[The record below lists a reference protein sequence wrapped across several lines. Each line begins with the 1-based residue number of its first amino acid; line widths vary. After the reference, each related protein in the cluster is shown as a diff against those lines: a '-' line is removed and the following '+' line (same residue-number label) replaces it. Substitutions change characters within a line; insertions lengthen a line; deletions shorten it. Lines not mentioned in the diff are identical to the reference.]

1 MSELLLILVPA
12 IILLVWVEATTKRE
26 IALRQS
32 SKLAAQFNLQL
43 LDDSIHCSKLEIIK
57 TVNLPKIKRVY
68 RFTVSSNNDDR
79 MHCHLILVGSDMVS
93 WFIPPYPQVN

>member
-1 MSELLLILVPA
+1 MNELLLILVPA

-43 LDDSIHCSKLEIIK
+43 LDDSIHCSKLEI
-57 TVNLPKIKRVY
+57 
-68 RFTVSSNNDDR
+68 
-79 MHCHLILVGSDMVS
+79 
-93 WFIPPYPQVN
+93 